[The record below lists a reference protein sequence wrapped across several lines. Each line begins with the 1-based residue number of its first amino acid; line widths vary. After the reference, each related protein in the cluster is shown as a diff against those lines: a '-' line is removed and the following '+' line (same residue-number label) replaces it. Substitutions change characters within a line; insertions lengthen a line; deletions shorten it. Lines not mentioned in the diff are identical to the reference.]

1 MHTGKLSFFK
11 FNYHGECTCKAL
23 SFLRKDK
30 PDARNW
36 IPWTISTVS
45 ASKEAKVKPKEYN

>member
-23 SFLRKDK
+23 SFLKKDK

-36 IPWTISTVS
+36 IPWAISTVS
-45 ASKEAKVKPKEYN
+45 ASKEAKVKP